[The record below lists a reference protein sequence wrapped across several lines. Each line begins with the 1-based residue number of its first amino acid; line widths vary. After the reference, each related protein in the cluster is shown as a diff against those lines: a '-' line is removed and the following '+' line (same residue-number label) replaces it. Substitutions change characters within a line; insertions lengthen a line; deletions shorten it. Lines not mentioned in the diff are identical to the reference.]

1 MANETQAK
9 KKSVHSGHRV
19 RMLKKYHRLGADAFE
34 PHELLEMLLYFSIR
48 QQNTNETAHNVINAL
63 DPVSRIFS
71 AKANDGTLT
80 QIDGIGPKSAELLEL
95 VRDNSRCLELHHCAS
110 APLCSQFQR
119 TRYIYSWFKGKEPG
133 TVMAMYLDG
142 DMMLT
147 EAQTLSA
154 GRRFRPE
161 VYHPVIV
168 DRALELE
175 AKYVII
181 CHSHSNNSPEP
192 SAEDLWLAGRIR
204 SALGSHGIEL
214 LNQYIVTEFDC
225 IPTNNFNN

>member
-1 MANETQAK
+1 MAKETK
-9 KKSVHSGHRV
+9 ERKKSVHAGHRE
-19 RMLKKYHRLGADAFE
+19 RMLKKYHKLGADAFE

-48 QQNTNETAHNVINAL
+48 QHNTNETAHNVIDSL
-63 DPVSRIFS
+63 GSVSEIFS
-71 AKANDGTLT
+71 AKTNDGTLT
-80 QIDGIGPKSAELLEL
+80 KIKGIGPKSAELLEL
-95 VRDNSRCLELHHCAS
+95 ARDNARSLELYHSAS
-110 APLCSQFQR
+110 APLHSQFQR
-119 TRYIYSWFKGKEPG
+119 TRYIYNWFKGKAPG
-133 TVMAMYLDG
+133 TVMAMYLDEE
-142 DMMLT
+142 MMLT

-168 DRALELE
+168 DRALEIE

-204 SALGSHGIEL
+204 SALGAHGIEL